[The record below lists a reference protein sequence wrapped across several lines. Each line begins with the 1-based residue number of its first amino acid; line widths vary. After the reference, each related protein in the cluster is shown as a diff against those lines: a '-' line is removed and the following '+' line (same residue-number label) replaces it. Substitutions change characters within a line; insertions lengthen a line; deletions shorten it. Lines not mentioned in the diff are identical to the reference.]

1 MKNLLAGTA
10 ACAVAFAA
18 VGVAAAGESYRLYNV
33 VPMYLGHEK
42 EQAAKCV
49 EMFERTGED
58 LALYSLTLHPE
69 GRPATDKLERYVAS
83 YRDFAA
89 ALKGTKVR
97 AGILVQAILGHW
109 PRTDKDIEP
118 WMRTIDQDGKA
129 VRFCPLDPG
138 FAAYVDAVFT
148 ALARERPAFILTD
161 DDVRAFSHGC
171 ECFCERHVKLF
182 NARRGT
188 SYDSDALRAAVAKGM
203 PGETDYDA
211 FFALQRE
218 MMEED
223 VVGRI
228 RRAIDAVDP
237 TIPAG
242 VCVAGEEHRLCAPLA
257 RRIAA
262 NGQVPVMRCSTGLYA
277 ERMTAEG
284 FPCAYLRMQGFAD
297 AYRGDNIDLLDEADT
312 CPQNLW
318 SKSARSFMTHLVAS
332 AFTGLKGAK
341 TWYVNGIRAT
351 GIPVSA
357 AYTDVL
363 AKNRGLLD
371 ALAREVDDCRLAGVA
386 VPSFKEANG
395 WHLFHNHDDF
405 FVHGGTACAAVLPF
419 GVSVC
424 ASSAFG
430 HPRLV
435 FVLGDKSEVEHLSDA
450 ELKCLFSGRVLVLRD
465 AALALV
471 ARGCAEELLGVAA
484 GETDALFN
492 SEWDCQ
498 NGAPM
503 RFSPSMDGRVALTR
517 KANCETLSELVFSPY
532 AGGKREIVAPASVF
546 FRNALGGRVVTSVY
560 HGRMTGLHQYSEARK
575 RWLISCID
583 RLSDGAKPTVCGN
596 DQDVLLSERVRTD
609 GTRLVLAVN
618 LNSDPIE
625 RLSLRLPSD
634 SSVEALSADGTW
646 RPVASVSHG
655 VFTDLDLPL
664 GFYEAGVVRI
674 RIDRAADG
682 NPTRGFARSFCY
694 NIRK

>member
-1 MKNLLAGTA
+1 MNKKRMILALGLALTA
-10 ACAVAFAA
+10 
-18 VGVAAAGESYRLYNV
+18 GVTTAGDSYRLYNV

-49 EMFERTGED
+49 EMYERTGED
-58 LALYSLTLHPE
+58 LTLYSLTLHPE

-83 YRDFAA
+83 YRAFAE

-118 WMRTIDQDGKA
+118 WMRTIDQDGKT

-138 FAAYVDAVFT
+138 FAAYIDAVFT
-148 ALARERPAFILTD
+148 ALAKEGPAFILTD

-182 NARRGT
+182 NSRRGT
-188 SYDSDALRAAVAKGM
+188 SYDSDALRAAVAKGN
-203 PGETDYDA
+203 PGDADYDA

-218 MMEED
+218 MMEND

-242 VCVAGEEHRLCAPLA
+242 VCIAGEEHRLCAPLA

-262 NGQVPVMRCSTGLYA
+262 KGQVPVMRCSTGLYG
-277 ERMTAEG
+277 ERMEAGG
-284 FPCAYLRMQGFAD
+284 FPRVYLRMQGFAD
-297 AYRGDNIDLLDEADT
+297 AYRGSGIELLDEADT

-341 TWYVNGIRAT
+341 TWYVNGIRTT

-371 ALAREVDDCRLAGVA
+371 ALAREVDGTSFAGVA
-386 VPSFKEANG
+386 VPSFTEANG

-405 FVHGGTACAAVLPF
+405 FVRGGTACTAVVPF
-419 GVSVC
+419 GVPYC
-424 ASSAFG
+424 ASSEFG
-430 HPRLV
+430 DQRFV
-435 FVLGDKSEVEHLSDA
+435 FVLGDKSEVDHLSDA
-450 ELKCLFSGRVLVLRD
+450 DLKRLFSGRVLVLRD
-465 AALALV
+465 AALAL
-471 ARGCAEELLGVAA
+471 ACRGRADYLGATAERTEK
-484 GETDALFN
+484 LFN
-492 SEWDCQ
+492 AEWNRV
-498 NGAPM
+498 NGASM
-503 RFSPSMDGRVALTR
+503 GFSPSLDGSFALR
-517 KANCETLSELVFSPY
+517 AQDGCETLSELVFSSY
-532 AGGKREIVAPASVF
+532 AGGKREIVAPASVLF
-546 FRNALGGRVVTSVY
+546 TNALGGRVVTSVY
-560 HGRMTGLHQYSEARK
+560 HGSMMSLHQYSEARK
-575 RWLISCID
+575 RWLVSCID
-583 RLSDGAKPTVCGN
+583 RLSDGMTLAVCGN
-596 DQDVLLSERVRTD
+596 DQDVLLSERRGAD
-609 GTRLVLAVN
+609 GTRVILAVN
-618 LNSDPIE
+618 LNSDPIAK
-625 RLSLRLPSD
+625 LSLRLPPG

-646 RPVASVSHG
+646 RLVASVARG
-655 VFTDLDLPL
+655 GFTDLDLPL
-664 GFYEAGVVRI
+664 GFYEAGVVRV
-674 RIDRAADG
+674 RIDRPAG
-682 NPTRGFARSFCY
+682 
-694 NIRK
+694 I